1 MSSELDTLKYLVYT
15 GNTTIQQS
23 YKNLSTGQY
32 NLTLNLT
39 SQKQYSGSH
48 LFFPYL
54 ICPNIKMNVLWH
66 GWNKVYPRYAEVKSV
81 PWNLQHFNNATR

>member
-15 GNTTIQQS
+15 GNTAIQQS

-48 LFFPYL
+48 LFFH
-54 ICPNIKMNVLWH
+54 I
-66 GWNKVYPRYAEVKSV
+66 
-81 PWNLQHFNNATR
+81 